1 MQMRPSQFELR
12 LKLVLLLFIAGAGVM
27 LARAVYLQVWQYGEW
42 KQLADD
48 AMRRPQLVETTRGP
62 ILDRNGRPVAED
74 RACMDASVDYRAILA
89 EPDAR
94 WLRDTARARL
104 RKKRAALLPG
114 ETLPSLSEEIDNVRR
129 DLREMW
135 DVLGRMPDSS
145 PEKVEQTRREIVQRV
160 EMRRRFVW
168 YRNYERAMKQ
178 HEAGD
183 KPAWYERW
191 LAGESAEG
199 PQLDQF
205 EIEVNE
211 QTEPHAILRA
221 ISTETYNTLARNL
234 DYYPGLTLQPGV
246 IRVYPFGDV
255 GAHVIGQ
262 LSRVTREDLETD
274 PFEATDELR
283 RYLAND
289 LIGRTGLEALAEP
302 LLRGQRGRIVKD
314 AASGEVKDTTPA
326 RPGQSVRTTLDM
338 ELQRDVQQLFSD
350 WKLTKGTTVTER
362 HPMHGA
368 AVAIDVATGDVL
380 AMVSYPS
387 YDANLLESR
396 FAELARDEI
405 NQPLLH
411 RATMSMYE
419 PGSTMKPVIGLAGVS
434 AGILGVRDT
443 VECTGYLVLGGR
455 KYDMGRCWTMSKFNV
470 GHHTVPWQDPHPNGF
485 LNLEE
490 SIQRSCNIYFET
502 IGDRLKIDGLTDWMT
517 RFGLGRPTGLGIG
530 EAAGRIPGQFNLPSY
545 LKRSTSWFAS
555 IGQGKVGATP
565 IQMANV
571 AATIARD
578 GIWRRPQLLVDRLPA
593 TRPTVDT
600 VDLQLDRGAVAAV
613 RRGMVK
619 VVNTRGG
626 TAKDNKREDVLLAGK
641 TGTAEAAP
649 FTYRLR
655 DEYGNLVYD
664 EHGRVVRQELRLSTP
679 GNPNPQALWYRG
691 SGSDH
696 NKRNH
701 AWFMGFAPADKP
713 TVAFIVMVEYGGSGG
728 EVAGPIADGLV
739 TAAMK
744 HGYIAGG
751 NTPGNR
757 AVGAAPADSTPETE
771 PTPETELLYA
781 AR

>member
-1 MQMRPSQFELR
+1 MSVRPSQFELR
-12 LKLVLLLFIAGAGVM
+12 LKLVLLLFVAGACVM
-27 LARAVYLQVWQYGEW
+27 LVRSCQLQVWQYGQW
-42 KQLADD
+42 KTKADE
-48 AMRRPQLVETTRGP
+48 AMRRPQLVETTRGAL
-62 ILDRNGRPVAED
+62 LDRRGRAIAED

-89 EPDAR
+89 EPDPR

-104 RKKRAALLPG
+104 RKKRASLQPG
-114 ETLPSLSEEIDNVRR
+114 EALPSLAEEIENVRR

-135 DVLGRMPDSS
+135 DVLGRMPGSS
-145 PEKVEQTRREIVQRV
+145 PEFVEQTRRQIVQRV

-168 YRNYERAMKQ
+168 YRNYERAMEQ
-178 HEAGD
+178 RQSQG
-183 KPAWYERW
+183 KPPWYERW

-234 DYYPGLTLQPGV
+234 DYYPGLILQPGV
-246 IRVYPFGDV
+246 TRVYPYGDV

-262 LSRVTREDLETD
+262 LSRVTREDLEND
-274 PFEATDELR
+274 PNADIDELR

-289 LIGRTGLEALAEP
+289 LIGRTGLESLAEQQ
-302 LLRGQRGRIVKD
+302 LRGSRGRIVRD
-314 AASGEVKDTTPA
+314 ASTNEITASVLPA
-326 RPGQSVRTTLDM
+326 AGAAAHTTLDM
-338 ELQRDVQQLFSD
+338 ELQKDIQQLFAD
-350 WKLTKGTTVTER
+350 WKLVKGTTIAER

-368 AVAIDVATGDVL
+368 AVVIDVASSDVL
-380 AMVSYPS
+380 ALASYPT

-396 FAELARDEI
+396 YAELSRDEI
-405 NQPLLH
+405 NQPLLN

-419 PGSTMKPVIGLAGVS
+419 PGSTMKPLIGLAGVS
-434 AGILGVRDT
+434 AGILGVSDT
-443 VECTGYLVLGGR
+443 VECSGYLIIGGR

-485 LNLEE
+485 MTLEDA
-490 SIQRSCNIYFET
+490 IQRSCNVYFEV
-502 IGDRLKIDGLTDWMT
+502 IGDKLKVEGLTDWMT
-517 RFGLGRPTGLGIG
+517 RFGLGRPTGLGIT
-530 EAAGRIPGQFNLPSY
+530 EASGRLPGQFNLPSY

-578 GIWRRPQLLVDRLPA
+578 GIWRRPRLLRQPLASTQPVADEVNLNLSRA
-593 TRPTVDT
+593 
-600 VDLQLDRGAVAAV
+600 AVAAV

-664 EHGRVVRQELRLSTP
+664 EHGRVVRKELALSTP
-679 GNPNPQALWYRG
+679 SNPNPTARWYRG

-696 NKRNH
+696 TNRNH
-701 AWFMGFAPADKP
+701 AWFMGFAPAEKP
-713 TVAFIVMVEYGGSGG
+713 TIAFIVMVEYGGSGG

-739 TAAMK
+739 TAAIK
-744 HGYIAGG
+744 HGYVPSSKSPDNKA
-751 NTPGNR
+751 PGLGR
-757 AVGAAPADSTPETE
+757 APEND
-771 PTPETELLYA
+771 ELLYA